1 MMTIAQATWSR
12 TVLQSFSAFIITF
25 LGFAFPAN
33 AVDQVPWVADLATAQ
48 RIAASRNQLVL
59 LHFTADSCPPCRR
72 IEENVFS
79 DAIFG
84 RSIAEAF
91 VPVKVNVTLNPTLAE
106 QYRIKAW
113 PTDIMLAPDGREI
126 HRMIS
131 QQDKNQYLTSLR
143 QVAWAFQ
150 SQPAQTSLAAAR
162 TGDPTVWPPTQ
173 AGTASLASAATPSVG
188 SQPFAPTY
196 DNTMAQTSYGQ
207 PSSPYAPNPNQ
218 PPQSLANAPTPNAS
232 QSAAMSPPVAP
243 LEVDNSY
250 VQGASYAATPVAP
263 SSPASTAGA
272 TSTYPPNGG
281 IAPPPSASPP
291 PMTAYTTPS
300 NNTYATPQNNM
311 TMAQGAPN
319 MPPAA
324 DPFSTANAQAS
335 YAPSAPPTMPVQ
347 APPPD
352 LSSKPALD
360 GFCPVAVLDED
371 RWAAGDS
378 RWGARHRGRV
388 YLFHD
393 AASQQRF
400 LADPERYSPALAGFD
415 PVLFSEQ
422 GQFVEGKREHGL
434 RFENQMFLF
443 QSEASLAKFEK
454 NPDLYNGYVRQAVLG
469 TNVQR

>member
-1 MMTIAQATWSR
+1 MISVMGLASE
-12 TVLQSFSAFIITF
+12 S
-25 LGFAFPAN
+25 N

-48 RIAASRNQLVL
+48 RIAASRNQLIL

-84 RSIAEAF
+84 RSIAAAF

-106 QYRIKAW
+106 QYRVKAW
-113 PTDIMLAPDGREI
+113 PTDVMLAPDGREI

-143 QVAWAFQ
+143 QVAWAFH
-150 SQPAQTSLAAAR
+150 SQPNGRSLAAAR
-162 TGDPTVWPPTQ
+162 TSDPSVWPPVQ
-173 AGTASLASAATPSVG
+173 AGTASLAASATPMVG
-188 SQPFAPTY
+188 NQPFAPTY
-196 DNTMAQTSYGQ
+196 DNTMAPAQSMPPT
-207 PSSPYAPNPNQ
+207 SPYAYNPNTNATPPTMP
-218 PPQSLANAPTPNAS
+218 PPQNPA
-232 QSAAMSPPVAP
+232 QSAPVTPSGTP
-243 LEVDNSY
+243 LELDNSY
-250 VQGASYAATPVAP
+250 VQGASYAAVPSTSNMPVA
-263 SSPASTAGA
+263 SAGA
-272 TSTYPPNGG
+272 TATYPPSGG
-281 IAPPPSASPP
+281 VTPPPASPP
-291 PMTAYTTPS
+291 PMPSYVTQTGTPPS
-300 NNTYATPQNNM
+300 VSQNATNMSQVPPSMPQ
-311 TMAQGAPN
+311 GVD
-319 MPPAA
+319 PALA
-324 DPFSTANAQAS
+324 ANAQAS
-335 YAPSAPPTMPVQ
+335 YAPSAPPTSMPVQ
-347 APPPD
+347 SPPPD

-360 GFCPVAVLDED
+360 GFCPVAVMDED
-371 RWAAGDS
+371 RWATGDS

-393 AASQQRF
+393 ASSQQRF

-454 NPDLYNGYVRQAVLG
+454 NPDHYNGFVRQAVLG
-469 TNVQR
+469 THAQR